1 LSLQSPVDGFLA
13 GLNQGFIRARKWLRS
28 EKAPARRQRRGMRG
42 SDNGGIR
49 KKARGGLGIFAPQDR
64 DELGAIQ
71 GADSGFGDFFPAHFA
86 MRAVISGFDGEHAVQ
101 KHDALGTPGS
111 EVSVGATGGA
121 ECYT

>member
-1 LSLQSPVDGFLA
+1 ITLHDLDINCTRLYPYTTLFRSVDGFLA

-86 MRAVISGFDGEHAVQ
+86 MRAGISGLDR
-101 KHDALGTPGS
+101 KSTRLN
-111 EVSVGATGGA
+111 
-121 ECYT
+121 